1 MTILNK
7 LAAAAEAMSVAEAV
21 AVLLAIA
28 YLLLVIRQNILCW
41 AAALASVLIYLVIFF
56 NAQLYME
63 SVLQIF
69 YAAMAVYGWYQWKH
83 GGVEHQGLRIVT
95 WRLRHHVIAIGG
107 ILGLTLVF
115 GWALGA
121 TDAAFPYLDSL
132 TTVAAVVTT
141 FMVARKVL
149 ENWAY
154 WFVIDG
160 LSVYLYISRELYLTA
175 GLFVLYLVM
184 IVIGFRCWWRDW
196 KAEASAVATD

>member
-1 MTILNK
+1 M
-7 LAAAAEAMSVAEAV
+7 AEVA

-41 AAALASVLIYLVIFF
+41 AVALASVLIYLVIFY

-69 YAAMAVYGWYQWKH
+69 YAAMAVYGWYHWRY
-83 GGVEHQGLRIVT
+83 GGIEHQGLPIVT
-95 WRLRHHVIAIGG
+95 WRLRHHAIAIGG
-107 ILGLTLVF
+107 ILGLTMGF
-115 GWALGA
+115 GWALSA
-121 TDAAFPYLDSL
+121 TGAAFPYLDSF
-132 TTVAAVVTT
+132 TTVAAVITT

-154 WFVIDG
+154 WFVIDS
-160 LSVYLYISRELYLTA
+160 LSIYLYVSRELYLTA

-184 IVIGFRCWWRDW
+184 ILIGFRCWWREW
-196 KAEASAVATD
+196 RAEAPATA

>member
-1 MTILNK
+1 MTLLNR
-7 LAAAAEAMSVAEAV
+7 LAAAAEAASVAEVV

-63 SVLQIF
+63 SVRQIF
-69 YAAMAVYGWYQWKH
+69 YAAMAVYGWYQWKY

-95 WRLRHHVIAIGG
+95 WRLRHHAIAIGG
-107 ILGLTLVF
+107 ILVSTMVF
-115 GWALGA
+115 GWGLSA
-121 TDAAFPYLDSL
+121 TDAAFPYLDSF

-184 IVIGFRCWWRDW
+184 IVIGFRCWWREWQAD
-196 KAEASAVATD
+196 ASVAV